1 MDNVENFSG
10 ILSSIVS
17 ENFMDAATFAP
28 LRRLTEPS
36 QKPSHM
42 SAETLSNSRV
52 RPAAASADWVTAPAL
67 LQPLA
72 PLPPDPVPCLT
83 LLSDFGLQDASLAT
97 TKGILMQHLPEV
109 PMVDVS
115 HDVEPFHLQQA
126 AYLLLSSYASFPE
139 GSVHVMLFD
148 VWSEATPRLLLCE
161 RGGHFFLA
169 PDNGVLPLAFGSEM
183 PDVWTCYE
191 LPKTGC
197 YADWIQQVGRI
208 ARAIFCGRSESI
220 KGERCT
226 TKAAPTVWQ
235 PCLWDDAVECQ
246 VIHIDRY
253 ENVVLNMRREQ
264 FDTLAAGR
272 PFRVRFMR
280 DDEISGISH
289 SYCDVPA
296 GEKLVRF
303 NRSGFMEICMNR
315 GKAASL
321 LGFSMR
327 REQHVIYSTV
337 RIFFDAVTV

>member
-1 MDNVENFSG
+1 M
-10 ILSSIVS
+10 
-17 ENFMDAATFAP
+17 
-28 LRRLTEPS
+28 
-36 QKPSHM
+36 
-42 SAETLSNSRV
+42 
-52 RPAAASADWVTAPAL
+52 
-67 LQPLA
+67 
-72 PLPPDPVPCLT
+72 
-83 LLSDFGLQDASLAT
+83 
-97 TKGILMQHLPEV
+97 
-109 PMVDVS
+109 
-115 HDVEPFHLQQA
+115 
-126 AYLLLSSYASFPE
+126 
-139 GSVHVMLFD
+139 
-148 VWSEATPRLLLCE
+148 
-161 RGGHFFLA
+161 
-169 PDNGVLPLAFGSEM
+169 
-183 PDVWTCYE
+183 
-191 LPKTGC
+191 
-197 YADWIQQVGRI
+197 
-208 ARAIFCGRSESI
+208 
-220 KGERCT
+220 
-226 TKAAPTVWQ
+226 KAAPTVWQ

-337 RIFFDAVTV
+337 RIFFDNVSA